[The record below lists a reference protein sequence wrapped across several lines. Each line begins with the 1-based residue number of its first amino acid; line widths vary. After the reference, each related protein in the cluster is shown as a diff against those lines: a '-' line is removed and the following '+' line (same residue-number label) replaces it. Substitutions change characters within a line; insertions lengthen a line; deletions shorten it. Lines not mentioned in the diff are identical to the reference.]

1 MPITFNLNLFID
13 GHPKIFVLLAL
24 VGIALIT
31 FLVFAICFKIFPAIY
46 KLISTLIHK
55 GVKIGNAV
63 DIKPDEEEK
72 IKKVADQELQVQQK
86 QLIMTTIQIVNTT
99 VDNTFKKSIKR
110 QELYNRQVSETE
122 QRFNS
127 IISSITVNYLKSE
140 KAYIMKYVDIVLH
153 MIFEE
158 TIYKPLK
165 IVYKADKL
173 LEKSEDELIEQQRT
187 FINAAGID
195 VLKKSSEV
203 LAADPSL
210 EGLRQD
216 IIKYIEGEQENIKKT
231 VIDCLKKAYNLA
243 KDEMMEIQKLQGE
256 LNDNIG
262 NILYTQFNEKRT
274 DFPQN
279 WNDDLP
285 PNDIIGEIN

>member
-24 VGIALIT
+24 VGITLIT

-46 KLISTLIHK
+46 KLISILIHK
-55 GVKIGNAV
+55 GVKIGNAI

-195 VLKKSSEV
+195 VLKKSSEI